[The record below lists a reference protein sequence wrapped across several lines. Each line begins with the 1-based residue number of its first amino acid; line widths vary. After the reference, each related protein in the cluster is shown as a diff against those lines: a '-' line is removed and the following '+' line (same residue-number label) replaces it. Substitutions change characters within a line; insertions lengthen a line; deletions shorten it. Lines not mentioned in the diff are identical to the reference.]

1 MNQQFTFGTLESM
14 NYSYPQNGSIT
25 NTKSLDKNKMYELHA
40 TGDADLNGR
49 KYVALPAGIK
59 LDEYTIEKYNLNYF
73 NY

>member
-49 KYVALPAGIK
+49 KYISLPADMIITDQVK
-59 LDEYTIEKYNLNYF
+59 RMYNLM
-73 NY
+73 